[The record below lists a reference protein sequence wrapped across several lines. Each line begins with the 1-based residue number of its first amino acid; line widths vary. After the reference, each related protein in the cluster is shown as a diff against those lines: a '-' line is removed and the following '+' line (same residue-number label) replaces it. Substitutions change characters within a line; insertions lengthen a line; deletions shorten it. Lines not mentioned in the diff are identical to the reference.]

1 MASISYSRCCSASQ
15 RIPLAASQPDST
27 LQGGSTRGPSEG
39 GGGRGG
45 GGRKRRGWGGKT
57 GLLPMTTVVDIKLQ
71 HDHDETSLLQWQ
83 CCNIFTVT
91 CYFPDKKGGMGG
103 RWCRFQKSLFFLFFS
118 QSRSHVKKISP
129 TTKKKRYSRFI
140 EILIYIY
147 IFLFLVVEIRIYYLR
162 LIVRSVAVLKCIPSI
177 HICVSNNV
185 VFGLLPSLPEGISPL
200 FT

>member
-1 MASISYSRCCSASQ
+1 M
-15 RIPLAASQPDST
+15 
-27 LQGGSTRGPSEG
+27 
-39 GGGRGG
+39 
-45 GGRKRRGWGGKT
+45 
-57 GLLPMTTVVDIKLQ
+57 
-71 HDHDETSLLQWQ
+71 
-83 CCNIFTVT
+83 
-91 CYFPDKKGGMGG
+91 
-103 RWCRFQKSLFFLFFS
+103 
-118 QSRSHVKKISP
+118 KKISP